1 MNKKRMT
8 RKDVADKVI
17 GVLACNGV
25 KHAKWV
31 RGFADDVYPM
41 LVDYLSKKE
50 PGYAMKMEDIDE
62 VIYYGAFCKNYFGY
76 REPEFV
82 IELDYEIYCVMAEF
96 EGVTLE
102 MLAEG

>member
-1 MNKKRMT
+1 MTKKY
-8 RKDVADKVI
+8 VADKVI
-17 GVLACNGV
+17 GILTRKGV
-25 KHAKWV
+25 KYAKWE

-50 PGYAMKMEDIDE
+50 PGHAMNLKDVDE
-62 VIYYGAFCKNYFGY
+62 VIYYGAFCKNYFGD

-82 IELDYEIYCVMAEF
+82 IELDYEIYCVMTEF

-102 MLAEG
+102 MLVEG